1 MQLEQ
6 AVDAD
11 KENLPAL
18 HEEHVLA
25 DIAPVAGEK
34 DPAAHSSHMSGCTAP
49 SVGEKVPAAHS
60 WHAAAEVAPIPPE
73 YVPAPQSLHAALP
86 LATLYLP
93 ATHWEHVALH
103 DTPAYIMVTMG
114 HTHEWHTCYA

>member
-34 DPAAHSSHMSGCTAP
+34 DPAAHSSHVAGCTAP

-60 WHAAAEVAPIPPE
+60 WHADHSAQFETRKKLKRFSQREVLTQASTQKE
-73 YVPAPQSLHAALP
+73 KFFKTFQS
-86 LATLYLP
+86 
-93 ATHWEHVALH
+93 
-103 DTPAYIMVTMG
+103 
-114 HTHEWHTCYA
+114 